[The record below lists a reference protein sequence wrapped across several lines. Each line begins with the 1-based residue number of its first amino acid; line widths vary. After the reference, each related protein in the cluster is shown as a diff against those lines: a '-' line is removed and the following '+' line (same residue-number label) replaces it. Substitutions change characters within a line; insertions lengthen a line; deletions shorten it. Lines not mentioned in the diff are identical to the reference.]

1 MHTATSLGEDDSK
14 ANRYTG
20 LYPFPVPE
28 ICEAYILDRGK
39 QWQTTPNNLPRMQH
53 SRVIPVA

>member
-14 ANRYTG
+14 ANRCTG

-28 ICEAYILDRGK
+28 ICEAYIFDMVSDY
-39 QWQTTPNNLPRMQH
+39 Q
-53 SRVIPVA
+53 VIGYDTIS